1 MNHFVSRCYLMLMF
15 GINII
20 GLKEN
25 YPENGVV
32 VFYSGDKSSISKDNF
47 KNTTQ
52 IVHMGKING
61 GNLSVSYLLMA
72 ENLEQNFRTL
82 CFVLPKTKVVAL
94 LFFPGFN
101 FTFAV
106 LLAQRRLKIPQLH
119 LQRSKMYIQVS
130 L

>member
-1 MNHFVSRCYLMLMF
+1 MLMF

-20 GLKEN
+20 GIKED

-32 VFYSGDKSSISKDNF
+32 IFYSGDNSFITKDNF

-61 GNLSVSYLLMA
+61 GNLSVSYLLLTK
-72 ENLEQNFRTL
+72 NLEQNFRTL
-82 CFVLPKTKVVAL
+82 CFVLAKTKVVAL
-94 LFFPGFN
+94 LFLPGFN
-101 FTFAV
+101 FTFAA

-119 LQRSKMYIQVS
+119 LQRSKMYIQVR
-130 L
+130 